1 MFVFIRQGYRDTVS
15 RTAEIINVVVPA
27 EVNVLLRWSV
37 RVMVVAGSLSV
48 SLLSWGS
55 GAFERREQL
64 LLYFRTDVEERDAV
78 IIAVVELVGP
88 PSVFGIRR
96 LGLGQNIVDVN

>member
-1 MFVFIRQGYRDTVS
+1 
-15 RTAEIINVVVPA
+15 VVPLN
-27 EVNVLLRWSV
+27 E
-37 RVMVVAGSLSV
+37 G
-48 SLLSWGS
+48 
-55 GAFERREQL
+55 EQL